1 MPGPLHYFAKFE
13 ESIFVVVG
21 LSGIELERALNELV
35 DYGVNKKNVV
45 PLMQDIDQ
53 CEQEYPNLFVR

>member
-1 MPGPLHYFAKFE
+1 MLHRAGGRMPGPLHYFAKFE

-35 DYGVNKKNVV
+35 DYGINKRNVV
-45 PLMQDIDQ
+45 PLM
-53 CEQEYPNLFVR
+53 